1 MNDYTYQKFKET
13 FEDAQ
18 TPEAKQ
24 NAIITLLDSNI
35 DVKEY
40 KEDIQEYKDQLKDLK
55 HQMEVDEDA
64 YINKGIDNGTFTL
77 YTCTQNTHQYTA
89 GNKYYVSIDNIKTR
103 YTAAL
108 IGDAP
113 ESEIPKE
120 IKEYFNGLRDLIW
133 IVTDNGLGTLKKKE
147 LVVGFNFDFDFYK
160 HFTKL

>member
-13 FEDAQ
+13 FEDAE

-24 NAIITLLDSNI
+24 KALMTLLDSDI

-40 KEDIQEYKDQLKDLK
+40 KEDIQEYRAQLQDLKDQIDG
-55 HQMEVDEDA
+55 VIDA
-64 YINKGIDNGTFTL
+64 SINTGIENGTFTL
-77 YTCTQNTHQYTA
+77 YTCTQNTHQYTV
-89 GNKYYVSIDNIKTR
+89 GNNYYVSIDNIKTR

-147 LVVGFNFDFDFYK
+147 LVHFDFNK